1 MEYYKYISFNGYN
14 EQYNRCQIFDTTE
27 EKLIIYEKE

>member
-1 MEYYKYISFNGYN
+1 MEHYKYGANYGYN